1 MFVFLDSDETEYL
14 LAMILPCWSGVD
26 DAGELAIR
34 EEDEVLLGTVLA
46 GLGAGWTAACPP
58 SSCLPEA
65 FDAGLVERHGVSGF
79 GTVVTDVS
87 HSFYAMNTFSPFI
100 S

>member
-46 GLGAGWTAACPP
+46 GLGAGWAASDPP

-79 GTVVTDVS
+79 RADGTHNS
-87 HSFYAMNTFSPFI
+87 HSFYAMNTFSSFI
-100 S
+100 F